1 MIRVQIVEREGA
13 NLFRTLVSAMRE
25 GELRTLHVKERGRKI
40 VHERYPGWIAWSH
53 SPRVITCKVF
63 GQPGSEWQ
71 LFSAFLGRLAHK
83 YPDSIAGIDIQF
95 PETKTKARRRSK
107 RRAYRS

>member
-13 NLFRTLVSAMRE
+13 DLFRTLVNAMRE